1 MSDDSGGLLARL
13 EQRGLLTLLLLAAP
27 AIASAATEQ
36 PVLEA
41 RIAKEPLTIT
51 IVEGDDIAFSRVANA
66 EEFSQS
72 RVGQIAQDD
81 KGFMWFGTQSGLHR
95 FDGYSHTAFA
105 ADARSRN
112 HVRGAFVYAL
122 HKDRTGRLWIATDQG
137 LDIFDPSSGDFSY
150 VDFERDKSVAAVIQS
165 IHEDRSGA
173 FWLSTTAGLYGLDAS
188 GRTRVHF
195 RHEAGNPRSLS
206 DDDVKFAN
214 EDHAGNFWVTHGA
227 GLDAIDRA
235 TGQVFTRISLRE
247 SREINFIE
255 DRRGTFWVYHASG
268 DGLAILDRSTGTLTR
283 VRFVNGA
290 GAPISTF
297 PIYSALEDRDGGL
310 WFGTGGAGLLRY
322 DVGHRRFIRYRNNSA
337 DPQSLG
343 GDDVVE
349 LFQDREDNI
358 WVSFHGLPL
367 DMYPARAPS
376 FRKLPARPG
385 TTFGRNGRMVNSI
398 LESSNGKMWLSFAGL
413 LLAVDSHTGEREDL
427 SERLGLKSDVVSM
440 AMDRR
445 GRLWLGTVSAGLIG
459 IEPGGKTLRFRHDPA
474 DPESLAGEVVDDIL
488 VDHAQNLWI
497 ATWGG
502 LSRFD
507 ERHGKFVN
515 YRPPGALTKILALA
529 EDDKHQLW
537 LGTHLHGLMRLNP
550 ATGEFVA
557 YPSTGAAGGL
567 SNGRVNDVYVD
578 RQGIV
583 WAGTQNGLDALDPA
597 TGAVRSY
604 RTVDGLPG
612 NAVSCILQDAAGGFW
627 LGTNNGIARL
637 DARTGDIR
645 SYSRADGLPGLDFT
659 AWGSCHRSA
668 GGEMFFAGFSGATG
682 FDPERVRAREHVPVV
697 EFTDLVIAGQPFR
710 KGPDNSRPQ
719 VLPDLRDLTLPYS
732 QNMFAA
738 GFAALNYTNPAS
750 NRYRYRLLGL
760 EDTWRY
766 VGGDRRVASYNSLAS
781 GRYRLEVQG
790 ATSGGTWSAARTL
803 ELTILA
809 PWWQTSWFR
818 WSVGLLLAA
827 VAWLVYWLRLRQVTR
842 QFEIRLDE
850 RVAER
855 TRIARELH
863 DSLLQGFHG
872 LMFRLQAVRNQLP
885 ARPEDAARSLDEAM
899 ERGDSTVEQAR
910 VAVTDLRNFGAAVAD
925 LETALRAMAH
935 DIPMPAHSDAP
946 ECRIVVEGAR
956 RALVPLVRDD
966 VLQVAREAFRNALL
980 HARARLVQIEIV
992 WGLERFTL
1000 RVRDD
1005 GLGLD
1010 PHTITQGRD
1019 RHWGLQGMR
1028 ERTQQVGGSLEI
1040 RSEGG
1045 SGTLIELG
1053 IPASR
1058 AYARDG

>member
-1 MSDDSGGLLARL
+1 MCCNSGGLFSRL
-13 EQRGLLTLLLLAAP
+13 ERGGALTILLVAAP
-27 AIASAATEQ
+27 FIASAATGQ
-36 PVLEA
+36 PVPEA
-41 RIAKEPLTIT
+41 RIAEEPRTIT

-81 KGFMWFGTQSGLHR
+81 QGFMWFGTQSGLHR

-105 ADARSRN
+105 PDARSRN
-112 HVRGAFVYAL
+112 QVRGAFVYAL

-137 LDIFDPSSGDFSY
+137 LDVFDPGSGGFSH
-150 VDFERDKSVAAVIQS
+150 VDYAPDRTVTAVIQS
-165 IHEDRSGA
+165 LHEDRSGT
-173 FWLSTTAGLYGLDAS
+173 FWLSTTAGLYGIDAS
-188 GRTRVHF
+188 GRPRAHF
-195 RHEAGNPRSLS
+195 RHVAGDPRSLS
-206 DDDVKFAN
+206 DDDVKFAR
-214 EDHAGNFWVTHGA
+214 EDRAGNFWVTHGA
-227 GLDAIDRA
+227 GIDAIDRS
-235 TGQVFTRISLRE
+235 TGHVLARISLRE
-247 SREINFIE
+247 SRELNFIE
-255 DRRGTFWVYHASG
+255 DRRGTFWVYQASDG
-268 DGLAILDRSTGTLTR
+268 GLASYDRATRTLTR
-283 VRFVNGA
+283 VRFVDAA
-290 GAPISTF
+290 GAPLPRF

-322 DVGHRRFIRYRNNSA
+322 DAEHHRFIRYRNNSA

-343 GDDVVE
+343 GDDIVT

-367 DMYPARAPS
+367 DLFPARTPS
-376 FRKLPARPG
+376 FRKLPARPA
-385 TTFGRNGRMVNSI
+385 TTFGRNGRMVSSI
-398 LESSNGKMWLSFAGL
+398 LESADGKMWLSFAGKV
-413 LLAVDSHTGEREDL
+413 LAVDLRTGEREDL
-427 SERLGLKSDVVSM
+427 SARLGLGSDVVSM
-440 AMDRR
+440 ATDAR
-445 GRLWLGTVSAGLIG
+445 GRLWLGTVSAGVIG
-459 IEPGGKTLRFRHDPA
+459 IEPGRKTLRFQHDPA

-488 VDHAQNLWI
+488 VDHAQNLWF

-507 ERHGKFVN
+507 ERRGKFVN
-515 YRPPGALTKILALA
+515 YRPSGPLTKFLALA
-529 EDDKHQLW
+529 EDDKHQIW

-550 ATGEFVA
+550 VTGDFVR

-597 TGAVRSY
+597 TGDVRSF
-604 RTVDGLPG
+604 RTEDGMPG
-612 NAVSCILQDAAGGFW
+612 NAVSCILQDALGGIW

-637 DARTGDIR
+637 DASTGSIR

-659 AWGSCHRSA
+659 GWGSCQRTAS
-668 GGEMFFAGFSGATG
+668 GEMLFSGFSGATG
-682 FDPERVRAREHVPVV
+682 FDPEHVRAQEHVPTVD
-697 EFTDLVIAGQPFR
+697 FTDLFIAGQPFSR
-710 KGPDNSRPQ
+710 GPEGSRPQ
-719 VLPDLRDLTLPYS
+719 VLPHLRNLTLPYS

-750 NRYRYRLLGL
+750 NRYRFRLVGL
-760 EDTWRY
+760 EDSWHH
-766 VGGDRRVASYNSLAS
+766 VGSDRRVASYNSLAP
-781 GRYRLEVQG
+781 GHYRLEVQG
-790 ATSGGTWSAARTL
+790 ATSGGDWSAARTL

-809 PWWQTSWFR
+809 PWWQTTWFR
-818 WSVGLLLAA
+818 WFVGLLLAV

-872 LMFRLQAVRNQLP
+872 LMFRLQAVRNELP
-885 ARPEDAARSLDEAM
+885 TRPADAARSLDEAM
-899 ERGDSTVEQAR
+899 ERGDKTVEQAR
-910 VAVTDLRNFGAAVAD
+910 VAVTDLRNFGAAASD
-925 LETALRAMAH
+925 LETELRAMAH
-935 DIPMPAHSDAP
+935 DMPVLTHVDAP
-946 ECRIVVEGAR
+946 TCRIVVEGTQ
-956 RALVPLVRDD
+956 RAMVPLVRDD
-966 VLQVAREAFRNALL
+966 VLQVAREAFRNAVL
-980 HARARLVQIEIV
+980 HARARLVQIEIA

-1005 GLGLD
+1005 GVGLD

-1019 RHWGLQGMR
+1019 GHWGLQGMR
-1028 ERTQQVGGSLEI
+1028 ERTQQVGGRLEI

-1045 SGTLIELG
+1045 SGTLVELG

-1058 AYARDG
+1058 AYARDS